1 MSKERNIET
10 LPLDGGVL
18 CFDFINTVHS
28 WREDE
33 QQHEYLD
40 SYTALIQWCAKVEI
54 LSAKKRKQLGQYA
67 AGHAEQAGKALEK
80 IKRVRQLL
88 YQFFAVIA
96 AGNVATLPDDL
107 LHKFNTVLSD
117 ALSHIRF
124 NKNKSHLEQD
134 WEDNDADLL
143 QPLWIVMKSAYDV
156 LTGEDPQRIK
166 ECPACGWMFL
176 DHTKNNKRRWCNPH
190 SCGSIEKT
198 KKYYQKKKQET
209 LNT

>member
-28 WREDE
+28 WRGENL
-33 QQHEYLD
+33 HEYLD
-40 SYTALIQWCAKVEI
+40 SYAAVLQWSGKVEI
-54 LSAKKRKQLGQYA
+54 LSAKRKKLLQHYA
-67 AGHAEQAGKALEK
+67 SQHAEQTAKALER
-80 IKRVRQLL
+80 IKSVRQLL
-88 YQFFAVIA
+88 YQFFATIA
-96 AGNVATLPDDL
+96 AGDTEALPNEL
-107 LHKFNTVLSD
+107 LQQFNMVLSN

-124 NKNKSHLEQD
+124 SKNKARLEQD
-134 WEDNDADLL
+134 WEEDNTDLL
-143 QPLWIVMKSAYDV
+143 QPLWVVLKSAYDV

-176 DHTKNNKRRWCNPH
+176 DHTKNNKRRWCSPH

-209 LNT
+209 SNA

>member
-1 MSKERNIET
+1 MSKERNIDT

-18 CFDFINTVHS
+18 CFDFINTVNS
-28 WREDE
+28 WKEKNG
-33 QQHEYLD
+33 HEYLD
-40 SYTALIQWCAKVEI
+40 SYPSLVQWSGKVEI
-54 LSAKKRKQLGQYA
+54 LSVERRKHLQQYA
-67 AGHAEQAGKALEK
+67 FRHAEQAGKALEK
-80 IKRVRQLL
+80 IKEVRQLL

-96 AGNVATLPDDL
+96 TGNIAMLPDEL
-107 LHKFNTVLSD
+107 LHQFNTVLSD

-124 NKNKSHLEQD
+124 SKNKTHLEQD
-134 WEDNDADLL
+134 WEEDNTDLL
-143 QPLWIVMKSAYDV
+143 QPLWVVMKSAYDV

-209 LNT
+209 SNA

>member
-1 MSKERNIET
+1 MSKERTIET

-28 WREDE
+28 WKEE
-33 QQHEYLD
+33 NEHEYLD
-40 SYTALIQWCAKVEI
+40 SYLALLQWSAKVAI
-54 LSAKKRKQLGQYA
+54 LSDQRRKQLRQYA
-67 AGHAEQAGKALEK
+67 SRHAEQAGKALEK
-80 IKRVRQLL
+80 VKDVRQLL
-88 YQFFAVIA
+88 YQFFAAIA
-96 AGNVATLPDDL
+96 AGNIALLPDERLDQ
-107 LHKFNTVLSD
+107 FNTALSN

-124 NKNKSHLEQD
+124 VKNNIHLEQD
-134 WEDNDADLL
+134 WEEDNTDLL
-143 QPLWIVMKSAYDV
+143 QPLWVVMKSAYDV
-156 LTGEDPQRIK
+156 LTGEEPQRIK

-209 LNT
+209 SNQ

>member
-1 MSKERNIET
+1 MSKERNIDT

-28 WREDE
+28 WRDDE

-40 SYTALIQWCAKVEI
+40 SYSTLVQWSAKVDI
-54 LSAKKRKQLGQYA
+54 LSAKRRKQLQQYA
-67 AGHAEQAGKALEK
+67 SQHAEQAVKALEK
-80 IKRVRQLL
+80 IKQVRQLL
-88 YQFFAVIA
+88 YQFFAIIA
-96 AGNVATLPDDL
+96 AGNIEALPDDL

-124 NKNKSHLEQD
+124 SKHNSRLGQD
-134 WEDNDADLL
+134 WKEDNTDLL
-143 QPLWIVMKSAYDV
+143 QPLWIVMKSAYDI

-209 LNT
+209 SNA